1 VTAPTIPVTTSLRT
15 SSPNALRRK
24 IANRAGSAA
33 VLLCLLL
40 ALAPLAA
47 ILAVVFQKGLAAM
60 SIEFLTKTSISV
72 ISTGGG
78 WVHGLIGSLYMLAI
92 ATVIVVP
99 IGIGASLYLVEF
111 RNERLTTPIRFFT
124 DVMTGVPSIFVGL
137 FVYAT
142 LVGALGFGTFVGAVA
157 LALLML
163 PIVVRSSEEILKLV
177 PGDLRRAAYALGARR
192 WQTALRV
199 VLPAAGPGLITGSM
213 LAISRA
219 LGETAPLILTAFGA
233 VEIVGRIQGTP
244 QAALTLLIF
253 NGARSPFAAG
263 KAKAWA
269 GALELMLLVLLITFI
284 ARLIAL
290 RASRSR

>member
-1 VTAPTIPVTTSLRT
+1 MTTTAVPASVLR
-15 SSPNALRRK
+15 SASPNALRRK
-24 IANRAGSAA
+24 LADRAGT
-33 VLLCLLL
+33 LLILFCLAL

-47 ILAVVFQKGLAAM
+47 ILVVVFRKGLPAM
-60 SIEFLTKTSISV
+60 TIEFLTKTSISV

-78 WVHGLIGSLYMLAI
+78 WVHGLVGSLYMLGI
-92 ATVIVVP
+92 ATAIVVP
-99 IGIGASLYLVEF
+99 MGVGAALYLVEY
-111 RNERLTTPIRFFT
+111 RTERLTTPIRFFT

-177 PGDLRRAAYALGARR
+177 PNDLRRGSYALGARR
-192 WQTALRV
+192 WQTALNV

-213 LAISRA
+213 LAIARA

-233 VEIVGRIQGTP
+233 VEVVGKFQGTP
-244 QAALTLLIF
+244 QAALPLLIF

-269 GALELMLLVLLITFI
+269 GALELMILVLVITLV

-290 RASRSR
+290 RGSRTR